1 MFFSFQL
8 VNFLRLCRD
17 SEWAVR
23 KACAEVFTS
32 VSHAVTLNKRRSTLA
47 ATFHHLLRDESRWVQ
62 VAAFQSLGSFIA
74 TFGCQS
80 PTNYDHQ
87 VLMDTEGVELAFRAE
102 ANCNT
107 MMRYAPHNDTLNL
120 VGSDEEE
127 IDTGEDEVVET
138 GEEVEEENDDREEAS
153 KTAQMLLDDI
163 TNEVEQMG
171 LQDGKRVE
179 GEEYNAFQFWRTP
192 LPDLDLAE
200 NLTPPPLP
208 TTDPPVAK
216 ESSYLNVI
224 CLFLILGIV
233 TNEHF

>member
-1 MFFSFQL
+1 
-8 VNFLRLCRD
+8 
-17 SEWAVR
+17 
-23 KACAEVFTS
+23 

-74 TFGCQS
+74 TFGGQV

-102 ANCNT
+102 ANCNS
-107 MMRYAPHNDTLNL
+107 MLMRYAPHNDTLNL

-138 GEEVEEENDDREEAS
+138 GEEVEEENGDREEAS

-171 LQDGKRVE
+171 LQDSKPVE
-179 GEEYNAFQFWRTP
+179 GEEYNTFQFWRTP

-216 ESSYLNVI
+216 DSSYLNVI
-224 CLFLILGIV
+224 CFL
-233 TNEHF
+233 